1 MFTGIIEGVGKVK
14 SISKVRGTEKK
25 RADTKMTIDLGR
37 LHKGMHVGDSVSID
51 GACLTVT
58 KISGRFAAFEM
69 VNETMKST
77 SLSLLR
83 PGMKVNIERSLR
95 LGDRFGGHFVL
106 GHVDNTAIIDKIIPR
121 FDETRVWIRVE
132 NKEILRYIVPKGS
145 VAVDG
150 VSYTVVDVEP
160 KKFSIVLTPHT
171 LNVTTFGQKLKGDVI
186 NIELDIIGKYI
197 INLQP
202 KK

>member
-14 SISKVRGTEKK
+14 SISKVRRTEKK

-171 LNVTTFGQKLKGDVI
+171 LNVTTFGQKLEGDVI